1 MGLACLPISGWMS
14 QLKSLRK
21 VHVSFYFM
29 FLFAFSLSLSLFL
42 LSLSPWLYMC
52 MHAHTHLSLYVCVCL
67 PLCVWVSVSLFGH
80 FCASFNCPQ
89 DSGLNALIFLS
100 FLILPLDSSPISVT
114 ARQSPSFLRVPLIF
128 LSFFHCLPKKSE
140 REKRA
145 PWLSSAS
152 LSSLSIS
159 PRTWVHITALPH
171 NTLQPEFWGPRV
183 SPKHKGSTPKLLM
196 DLVGPSLF
204 LRKLQCFHWDF
215 PDGSVVKNLPMQE
228 TQVQSPGREDPLE
241 KEMATHS
248 SYSCLGTPVAR
259 GTRQATDPGIS
270 ETEQLS
276 INK

>member
-1 MGLACLPISGWMS
+1 MSFKRLENGVGLPSYLRLDVTIKVTKKGSCFFL
-14 QLKSLRK
+14 LYVSLCIFPL
-21 VHVSFYFM
+21 SFSFS
-29 FLFAFSLSLSLFL
+29 SLSLPLIIHVHACTYTSLPVCMCVPTPVCLSICFSLFWFCPL
-42 LSLSPWLYMC
+42 IRLPSLSL
-52 MHAHTHLSLYVCVCL
+52 HVSLPPSCVCL
-67 PLCVWVSVSLFGH
+67 WS
-80 FCASFNCPQ
+80 
-89 DSGLNALIFLS
+89 
-100 FLILPLDSSPISVT
+100 SSPSSIVC
-114 ARQSPSFLRVPLIF
+114 Q
-128 LSFFHCLPKKSE
+128 KSE

-228 TQVQSPGREDPLE
+228 TQVRSPDREDPLE

-259 GTRQATDPGIS
+259 GTRQATDPGVS